1 MTAVEI
7 LPSLDSVH
15 ARGQGRWSARCP
27 AHADKSPSLTIAEG
41 DKGLLVKCWAG
52 GSLQEV
58 CASLGIEQ
66 RDLFYD
72 ARDPDPARRRESA
85 RQRDQQRQARERQ
98 AEQRGTLIDAL
109 RAADYHIRSRH
120 GLDING
126 WSNQKLDDEL
136 NCLAERI
143 TQVISTLVKTRH
155 GSSRKG

>member
-1 MTAVEI
+1 MTAAELVG
-7 LPSLDSVH
+7 SLESVR
-15 ARGQGRWSARCP
+15 ARGPNKWSAKCP

-52 GSLQEV
+52 CSLQEV

-98 AEQRGTLIDAL
+98 AAQRSTLIDAL
-109 RAADYHIRSRH
+109 RAADYHILSRH
-120 GLDING
+120 GLDISG

-136 NCLAERI
+136 NCLADAYHLLDHED
-143 TQVISTLVKTRH
+143 LH
-155 GSSRKG
+155 G